1 MSYYYDL
8 STLDMSHPRVRCNGC
23 ALDKCALSGLI
34 HEVAQ
39 RAGWAAWP
47 LVSDIYW
54 YSMTY
59 AELRAELDYHYLGYC
74 RKIVKD

>member
-8 STLDMSHPRVRCNGC
+8 STLDMSHPRVRCNGF

-34 HEVAQ
+34 HEVAL
-39 RAGWAAWP
+39 RSGWEAWP
-47 LVSDIYW
+47 IISDIYW

-59 AELRAELDYHYLGYC
+59 ADLRAELDKFYLAYC
-74 RKIVKD
+74 KSIVLG

>member
-39 RAGWAAWP
+39 RAGWDAWP
-47 LVSDIYW
+47 LVSDVYW

-59 AELRAELDYHYLGYC
+59 AELRADLDYHYLGYC
-74 RKIVKD
+74 RKIVKG